1 MLGKTAAELKPGE
14 WAESSKTISESDI
27 YLFAGLIGDFNP
39 MHVNQAYAEKTHFG
53 SRIAHGFLVAGLL
66 SGVLSS
72 TLPGPGGVHIGH
84 ELTFLAPTY
93 IGDTVTAR
101 VEVLSVDVGKNRA
114 VFKVSCRNQDGK
126 VLVEG
131 TIKDSPRVEK

>member
-1 MLGKTAAELKPGE
+1 MLGKTAAELKPGD

-27 YLFAGLIGDFNP
+27 YIFAGLIGDFNP
-39 MHVNQAYAEKTHFG
+39 MHVNQDYASKTHFG

-66 SGVLSS
+66 SGVLSGK
-72 TLPGPGGVHIGH
+72 LPGPGAVHIGH
-84 ELTFLAPTY
+84 ELTFRAPTY

-101 VEVLSVDVGKNRA
+101 VEVLSVDVAKNRA

-131 TIKDSPRVEK
+131 TVRNSPRVQK